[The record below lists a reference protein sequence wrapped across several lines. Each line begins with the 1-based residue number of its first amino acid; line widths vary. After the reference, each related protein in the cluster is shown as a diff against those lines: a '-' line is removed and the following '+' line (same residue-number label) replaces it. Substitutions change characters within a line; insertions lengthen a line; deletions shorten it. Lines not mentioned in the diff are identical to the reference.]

1 MTCEAV
7 VGRNVTPASAVSLSI
22 CRGLVDW
29 ERVLFPVCFL
39 TELQKE
45 EAELEAE
52 LEAEPRE
59 GHAPSFPAPAAL
71 DASHPYYDVARHG
84 IIQVCGQ

>member
-1 MTCEAV
+1 M
-7 VGRNVTPASAVSLSI
+7 
-22 CRGLVDW
+22 
-29 ERVLFPVCFL
+29 LFPVCFL
-39 TELQKE
+39 KELQKE
-45 EAELEAE
+45 EAELEAELEVE